1 MLTAKQE
8 KFVQELIKGKSQR
21 EAYKEAFNCKN
32 MKDETIDKLD
42 DLSNRTNRSRN
53 DVINLLLESAI
64 DLVQIDEA

>member
-1 MLTAKQE
+1 ME
-8 KFVQELIKGKSQR
+8 KKIRITRKMPKKGDDGHKAISVR
-21 EAYKEAFNCKN
+21 

-64 DLVQIDEA
+64 YLVQIDEA